1 MKRIFII
8 IRTQAETERV
18 TLADYVIKHLGFM
31 NVLTTLDASVFGNER
46 ERAGKVID

>member
-18 TLADYVIKHLGFM
+18 TLADYVIKHLDLLAF
-31 NVLTTLDASVFGNER
+31 
-46 ERAGKVID
+46 